1 MVLIYTSILHVSRGG
16 IDDINHQKSLIIY
29 DSYLF
34 TLNGRAKDTFL
45 SKAPEQKGG
54 GGEVNG

>member
-1 MVLIYTSILHVSRGG
+1 MVLIYTSILHVSRGE

-34 TLNGRAKDTFL
+34 TLNGRVKDTFL

-54 GGEVNG
+54 EVNG